1 MGEPNEELNSPDS
14 SQQEETNLDAT
25 LENTGSDT
33 GAEPSTAPA
42 GEKKDLLSVVRDAV
56 QPKAGEPASPP
67 GQGTGGQPDGTA
79 AEGTQEPKAPDNES
93 YSDVPFNNHPR
104 FQRLIAERNSYRE
117 SARQY
122 GQMQEYLQANAI
134 SAEEAA
140 DAWIITAMMKTDP
153 AGAWERLKP
162 MVQDL
167 LQRAGHV
174 LPEDLRQRV
183 AQGQMTKE
191 AAIEVSRARATVA
204 TTQQQV
210 QFREQ
215 QRERETLNQTV
226 TAVKSAVSEWETTT
240 RARDPDF
247 DAMQGALMKEVLWLQ
262 RNEGVPKTP
271 AAAVAQVKKA
281 YDEVRKTIAKPAL
294 RTHQQRQTTQGRTT
308 SGQPTAAPKT
318 MLELVQ
324 QQAGS
329 QG

>member
-14 SQQEETNLDAT
+14 SQQEETNSDAI
-25 LENTGSDT
+25 LQDPGSET

-56 QPKAGEPASPP
+56 QPKAGEPASPS
-67 GQGTGGQPDGTA
+67 GQGTGGQPEGEA

-104 FQRLIAERNSYRE
+104 FKQLIAERNRYRE
-117 SARQY
+117 PARQY
-122 GQMQEYLQANAI
+122 GQMQEFLQANAMT
-134 SAEEAA
+134 AEEAA
-140 DAWIITAMMKTDP
+140 DAWIIAAMMKTDP
-153 AGAWERLKP
+153 AGAWDRLKP

-191 AAIEVSRARATVA
+191 AAIEVSRARASVA

-215 QRERETLNQTV
+215 QQARQVQNQTV
-226 TAVKSAVSEWETTT
+226 AAVKTAVSEWETTT
-240 RARDPDF
+240 RARDADF
-247 DAMQGALMKEVLWLQ
+247 DAKQEALLKEVHWLQ
-262 RNEGVPKTP
+262 RNEGVPRTP
-271 AAAVAQVKKA
+271 AEAVAQVKKA
-281 YDEVRKTIAKPAL
+281 YDAVNKTVTKPAP
-294 RTHQQRQTTQGRTT
+294 RPSQQRQTTQGRTT
-308 SGQPTAAPKT
+308 SGQPTTAPKT

-324 QQAGS
+324 QSVGS